1 MGFPAMA
8 DSPSVT
14 PVESP
19 CVGVCQLDERSV
31 CSGCGRLIGEIA
43 EWSRASE
50 ARRREIVTQA
60 AVRRADHEPSTG
72 PV

>member
-1 MGFPAMA
+1 MA
-8 DSPSVT
+8 DSPRVM

-31 CSGCGRLIGEIA
+31 CGGCGRLIAEIA

-50 ARRREIVTQA
+50 ARRREIVNKA
-60 AVRRADHEPSTG
+60 AVRRAERDAPKG
-72 PV
+72 LA

>member
-1 MGFPAMA
+1 MTEG
-8 DSPSVT
+8 PSVT

-43 EWSRASE
+43 EWARASE
-50 ARRREIVTQA
+50 MRRREIVSEA
-60 AVRRADHEPSTG
+60 AMRRRDGDVSKKG
-72 PV
+72 PA